1 MLNVFELIKEFE
13 VLFPK
18 LLNPWRNVAVE
29 IYGFGIDP
37 KFDNVFE
44 RVIPVI
50 NVSLNV
56 VNAPATSIFPRVD
69 KVPFIRRFDD
79 TFVCW
84 KAVKLDKIYSDDN
97 VCTVVDV

>member
-1 MLNVFELIKEFE
+1 M
-13 VLFPK
+13 LFPK

-56 VNAPATSIFPRVD
+56 VNDPAISIFPKVD
-69 KVPFIRRFDD
+69 KVPLIRRLDD
-79 TFVCW
+79 TFVCCN
-84 KAVKLDKIYSDDN
+84 AVNVDKTYKDDN
-97 VCTVVDV
+97 DWTIVDV